1 MFHLQPWQ
9 FLDIP
14 SWKLKTPAVL
24 DLISIIIFCVI
35 LVFCIVLLTFRMVCC
50 CWWSVDC
57 CCRSIFHLGMEGGC
71 ECTLARMER
80 FGIPTGNWWSLCL
93 PLMACEKVGS
103 PEITSVRS
111 QEVDGASLPWSLVL
125 YWANLSELAVSNIFI
140 LNPAWGNDPIWLQSY
155 FSNGLKPP
163 ASYLL
168 GVLSCFDPGIA
179 DSPTWCLV
187 LDFSVSLLS
196 PSPIG
201 MADVVIQKDGEGET
215 HAKSP

>member
-1 MFHLQPWQ
+1 
-9 FLDIP
+9 
-14 SWKLKTPAVL
+14 
-24 DLISIIIFCVI
+24 
-35 LVFCIVLLTFRMVCC
+35 
-50 CWWSVDC
+50 
-57 CCRSIFHLGMEGGC
+57 
-71 ECTLARMER
+71 
-80 FGIPTGNWWSLCL
+80 
-93 PLMACEKVGS
+93 MACEKVGS

-140 LNPAWGNDPIWLQSY
+140 LNPTWGNDPIWLQSY

-163 ASYLL
+163 TSYLL

-196 PSPIG
+196 PRPIG
-201 MADVVIQKDGEGET
+201 MADVVRRNPKRWWGWNTCKVPILTSGWVNNNNNNKNDNDNDNNNNNNHNDNDNNNNNHNNNNNNIFFPPTFSFVPE
-215 HAKSP
+215 AP